1 MFGGIHRV
9 KPSDRKGKGVGNTP
23 LKRAKRMPDSSPDG
37 MTKSCPVKKVA
48 DLRTAVD
55 NGTYRVESKKVAE
68 KIVRDAVR
76 EIRNRLR

>member
-1 MFGGIHRV
+1 
-9 KPSDRKGKGVGNTP
+9 
-23 LKRAKRMPDSSPDG
+23 MPDSSPDG
-37 MTKSCPVKKVA
+37 MKKACPVNKVA

-55 NGTYRVESKKVAE
+55 NGTYRVDAKKVAE

>member
-1 MFGGIHRV
+1 M

-37 MTKSCPVKKVA
+37 MTKACPVKKVA

-55 NGTYRVESKKVAE
+55 NGPHRVESNKVAE